1 MATLITDQD
10 LDNMHAFPVQEKEKI
25 MRQIMSAPPV
35 YERNVEGNNDCV
47 KTLLNLKAGGLRLID
62 LQPQETVFTTIW
74 YGKNGTLLGWLKSGA
89 VALLVWESNGVD
101 KAVLRIWHI

>member
-10 LDNMHAFPVQEKEKI
+10 LDNMNAFPVQEKEKI
-25 MRQIMSAPPV
+25 MRQIMSTPPV
-35 YERNVEGNNDCV
+35 DERNVDGNNDCI

-62 LQPQETVFTTIW
+62 LEPQETVFTTIW
-74 YGKNGTLLGWLKSGA
+74 YDGNGTSLGRLKSGA

-101 KAVLRIWHI
+101 KAVLRIWHV